1 MLLILWFTSQNKLVS
16 LVLVLSLFY
25 KWFLARL
32 SNLPKFKYLFIVKPK
47 YEPCV
52 FFWGVLEPKALRSH
66 VILIDYTVTVLW
78 PPDAKSQLIGKDP
91 DAGKDWGHE
100 EKGATEYEMVKKHH
114 RLNGH
119 EFEQALGIV
128 KDKETWCAAVH
139 GVAKSWTW
147 LRDWTTTV
155 L

>member
-1 MLLILWFTSQNKLVS
+1 MIYFSKQSGEFGISIIAV
-16 LVLVLSLFY
+16 Y

-78 PPDAKSQLIGKDP
+78 PPDAKSRLIGKDP
-91 DAGKDWGHE
+91 DAGKDWGQE
-100 EKGATEYEMVKKHH
+100 EKGATEDEMVKKHH
-114 RLNGH
+114 WLNGH
-119 EFEQALGIV
+119 EFEQALGDSKGQGNLV
-128 KDKETWCAAVH
+128 CCSPWGCQELDLT
-139 GVAKSWTW
+139 
-147 LRDWTTTV
+147 
-155 L
+155 